1 MNRKFEACDARRL
14 HVLHD
19 VLLLKHQFA
28 FQFCGGA
35 EQACNHDL
43 SLVVCCQ
50 LVFEL
55 RLAAHFAEVCLIAEP
70 EVPHRQLVEVCLIA
84 ELVLEVLHRQ
94 LVEVQSPSGAFCP

>member
-1 MNRKFEACDARRL
+1 MDRKFEACDARCL

-35 EQACNHDL
+35 EQACNLDL

-50 LVFEL
+50 LVFEA
-55 RLAAHFAEVCLIAEP
+55 RLAVHFAEVCLVAEP
-70 EVPHRQLVEVCLIA
+70 
-84 ELVLEVLHRQ
+84 VLEVLHRQ